1 MTNDELLIDAFDRVR
16 DGVGRVLDGLAPAAL
31 AWRPDPAANPIGWLV
46 WHIAR
51 VQDVQ
56 VAAFAGT
63 EEVWRSAGWAD
74 RFALPYE
81 ADASGYGQGADEVG
95 RFPAV
100 DPRLLIG
107 YLDAAHAA
115 TVEALTA
122 CEDAD
127 LDRIVDDRFD
137 PPVTLGVRLVS
148 ILADDLQHVGQA
160 AYVRGLAERA
170 GVA

>member
-16 DGVGRVLDGLAPAAL
+16 QGVGRLLDGLAPAAVT
-31 AWRPDPAANPIGWLV
+31 WRPDPAANPIGWLV

-56 VAAFAGT
+56 VAAIAAT
-63 EEVWRSAGWAD
+63 EQVWQSGGWAD
-74 RFALPYE
+74 RLALPYE
-81 ADASGYGQGADEVG
+81 VDASGYGQDAAEVG

-100 DPRLLIG
+100 APALLAG

-115 TVEALTA
+115 TVAAITA
-122 CEDAD
+122 CQDAD
-127 LDRIVDDRFD
+127 LARIVDHRFD

-148 ILADDLQHVGQA
+148 ILADDLQHLGQA
-160 AYVRGLAERA
+160 AYLRGLAERA

>member
-16 DGVGRVLDGLAPAAL
+16 QGVGRVLDGLAPAAVT
-31 AWRPDPAANPIGWLV
+31 WRPDPAANSIGWRA

-56 VAAFAGT
+56 VAAIAAT
-63 EEVWRSAGWAD
+63 EQVWRSGGWAD
-74 RFALPYE
+74 RLALPYE
-81 ADASGYGQGADEVG
+81 ADASGYGQDAAEVG

-100 DPRLLIG
+100 DPTLLTG

-115 TVEALTA
+115 TVAAITA
-122 CEDAD
+122 CQDAD
-127 LDRIVDDRFD
+127 LARIVDHRFD

-148 ILADDLQHVGQA
+148 ILADDLQHLGQA
-160 AYVRGLAERA
+160 AYLRGMAERA